1 MDNVGNASAGEVTVM
16 LRGWQ
21 AGDMD
26 ARDALF
32 EMLHANLLAVA
43 RRHVGAHEGLTLA
56 PADLVNESI
65 VRLLGAQ
72 PDYNDRAH
80 LLATAA
86 LKVRSVLIDHIRARS
101 AGKRGGDWQRV
112 TLSIMLDEAAPTHDP
127 LDVFALHEALEA
139 LTAFD
144 PRAASVIELTYFG
157 GLDRSEIAM
166 VLEVSVPTVDRD
178 LRFGRTWLARR
189 LAA

>member
-1 MDNVGNASAGEVTVM
+1 MDNAVNAPAGEVTLM
-16 LRGWQ
+16 LRRWQ

-32 EMLHANLLAVA
+32 EMLHANLLALA
-43 RRHVGAHEGLTLA
+43 RRHVAPHDGLTLA

-72 PDYNDRAH
+72 PDYRDRAH

-86 LKVRSVLIDHIRARS
+86 LKVRAVLVDHIRAKM

-112 TLSIMLDEAAPTHDP
+112 TLTLSLDEGTPTGQP
-127 LDVFALHEALEA
+127 FDVFALHEALDA
-139 LTAFD
+139 LSEFD
-144 PRAASVIELTYFG
+144 PRAANVIELSYFG
-157 GLDRSEIAM
+157 GLERGEIAM
-166 VLEVSVPTVDRD
+166 VLDISVPTVDRD
-178 LRFGRTWLARR
+178 LRFGRAWLGQR
-189 LAA
+189 LAG